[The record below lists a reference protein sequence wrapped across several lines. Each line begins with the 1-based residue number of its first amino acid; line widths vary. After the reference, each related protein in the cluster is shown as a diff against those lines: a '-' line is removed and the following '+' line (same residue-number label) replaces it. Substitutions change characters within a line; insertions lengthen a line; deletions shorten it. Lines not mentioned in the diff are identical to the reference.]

1 MKQNQVRNLVMAAL
15 CVALGVA
22 LPQAFHAIPNAG
34 SVLLPMHIPVLLC
47 GLTCGW
53 PYGLACGILTP
64 LTSSLITGMPGPA
77 YLPAMV
83 CELAAYG
90 LISGLTAR
98 FVRTGKRPADL
109 YIQLISAMLLGRVVY
124 GMMNALVF
132 RAGVYSMELFITA
145 AFVTAAPGILIQL
158 AVLPSLVMVL
168 EKARVVESPY
178 AVKTA

>member
-1 MKQNQVRNLVMAAL
+1 MKTITKNIVLSAMFLAIGL
-15 CVALGVA
+15 I
-22 LPQAFHAIPNAG
+22 LPLFTAQIPQIG
-34 SVLLPMHIPVLLC
+34 QMLLPMHIPVLLC

-53 PYGLACGILTP
+53 PYGLACGILAP

-132 RAGVYSMELFITA
+132 QAGVYSMELFITA

-158 AVLPSLVMVL
+158 AILPSLVMVL

>member
-47 GLTCGW
+47 GLTCGC
-53 PYGLACGILTP
+53 LAP
-64 LTSSLITGMPGPA
+64 LTSSLITGMPGTA

-132 RAGVYSMELFITA
+132 QAGVYSMELFITA